1 MCLWWTTERVAFV
14 SSSITRSTQH
24 TRIGFFPFNSHIS
37 HLFLCSRTI
46 RWLCRFSIGIREK
59 THHSQRTEQKEKCY
73 GWKAAT
79 TAANILFHFSV
90 ACLATASRPRSIPP
104 FVLVHKQNCTPFTP
118 NARAKT
124 VPFCFLLLSFSAQAE
139 SGLCRPAH
147 RTTPNR
153 SHCIRVFIHREPLS
167 VLNFY
172 EIAREQLNSKKKSV
186 VVSLMPLHALCV
198 AIYIPFPV
206 LATCSWWR
214 TMPPRCSSYPWS
226 VYVCCH
232 CPATSAPHFY
242 FFVFSIGALVPTS
255 AQIYRTGCACVC
267 VCELCGPTV
276 VVAYHIDMLRAEHI
290 AGHTMPHSSTAQLLS
305 VYSTYRVIDW

>member
-46 RWLCRFSIGIREK
+46 RWSCRFSIGIREK

-124 VPFCFLLLSFSAQAE
+124 ERSRQCSILFSSPFLLGRIRPLSPRTPHHTKPLSLHTRFYSSRAPE
-139 SGLCRPAH
+139 RIEFLRNRK
-147 RTTPNR
+147 RTT
-153 SHCIRVFIHREPLS
+153 
-167 VLNFY
+167 
-172 EIAREQLNSKKKSV
+172 QQQKKKSV

-255 AQIYRTGCACVC
+255 AQIYRTGCACV
-267 VCELCGPTV
+267 LCGPTV